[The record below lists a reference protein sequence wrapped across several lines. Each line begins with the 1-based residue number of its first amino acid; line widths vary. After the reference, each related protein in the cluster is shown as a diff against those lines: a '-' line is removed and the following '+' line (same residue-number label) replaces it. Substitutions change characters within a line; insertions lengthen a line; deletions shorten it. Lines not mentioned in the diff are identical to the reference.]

1 MQFFYFSFLE
11 IFNTKQVK
19 QLLLEEN
26 ERLMKQFIPKLVIF
40 RAMLHLNQVI
50 EAKKDALLNKKENLK
65 DLFKQVQ
72 DKKIDFGKLSAKEN
86 RYEVIKGMKNNP
98 KKSKI

>member
-1 MQFFYFSFLE
+1 MQFFYFAFLE
-11 IFNTKQVK
+11 IFNTVQVK
-19 QLLLEEN
+19 ELLLEQN
-26 ERLMKQFIPKLVIF
+26 ERLMTQFIPKLIIF
-40 RAMLHLNQVI
+40 RAMLHFNRVI

-86 RYEVIKGMKNNP
+86 RFEISRGRLN
-98 KKSKI
+98 